1 MPTKTSLNLY
11 SFLCEV
17 AYVEKMAI
25 GFAHFALHAL
35 L

>member
-17 AYVEKMAI
+17 AYVEKMVVGVADFI
-25 GFAHFALHAL
+25 
-35 L
+35 